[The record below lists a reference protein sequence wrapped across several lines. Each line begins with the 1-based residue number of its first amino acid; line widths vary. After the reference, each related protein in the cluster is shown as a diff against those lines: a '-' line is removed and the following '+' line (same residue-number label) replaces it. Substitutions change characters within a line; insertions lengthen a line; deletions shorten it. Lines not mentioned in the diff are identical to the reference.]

1 MSTPNIEELI
11 TRLQSRYSDTKKM
24 LPCDLEHS
32 AASALQS
39 QAERIADLEAD
50 RNLEKKM
57 RKDADEYAEE
67 LREKYNDTYGALDDA
82 ARENTS
88 LRAQLA
94 EIEKQEPV
102 AIALNTGTKQGVK
115 WLRNVPHGEKLFTRP
130 MPAQPADHEARELVS
145 RLTAI
150 AKEFHGAQ
158 QLRERIAN
166 EIRPFTLVKP
176 AQGVTLS
183 LTDAE
188 IAEVQA
194 SDPIYMTCSCM
205 KFAWDILAAA
215 NAKGAK

>member
-1 MSTPNIEELI
+1 MTNITELI
-11 TRLQSRYSDTKKM
+11 TRLKNRYSDTKNM

-39 QAERIADLEAD
+39 QAERIKELEAD

-57 RKDADEYAEE
+57 RKDADECADQ

-82 ARENTS
+82 ARENAS

-130 MPAQPADHEARELVS
+130 MPAQPADHEVRELVN

-176 AQGVTLS
+176 AQDVTELVETLEKAVKLNSFREFNDHIPEMRGALS
-183 LTDAE
+183 N
-188 IAEVQA
+188 
-194 SDPIYMTCSCM
+194 Y
-205 KFAWDILAAA
+205 
-215 NAKGAK
+215 KGAK